1 MNISQGIYR
10 IAQLIKWGG
19 RILGAIYFFG
29 LMYAALTNQEKA
41 NSDLFLFLGL
51 FAVFIAITEGMAW
64 VLEGFSRD

>member
-19 RILGAIYFFG
+19 RSLGAIYFLG

-41 NSDLFLFLGL
+41 NNDLFFFLGL